1 MISRFFNGASP
12 FGLFML
18 LAFAAAYFAFRSEY
32 KRKEA
37 EGLIGPFMRRV
48 RSLPPVLGLAL
59 GFVVGAKLVYL
70 VLWWGHH
77 YWGAHRGLYIG
88 TLQDMVFSLRGNW
101 VGGAVG
107 GLAGWWLTRR
117 HWQAPQERLI
127 HPFELMDPL
136 LLYCGIFGFAGAIG
150 FAFFENPQHIGI
162 NGLNYY
168 GALIAGTLVFLHI
181 NRRYGIRPRVA
192 LDLGSPGM
200 MLAYAVGRMGCE
212 LAGDGD
218 WGIVNE
224 NLRPAWL
231 EWLPDWAWAWR
242 YPHNS
247 IHQGIYIPGC
257 SGAYCTELP
266 APVYPTPLYESVICM
281 MLFFLLWAIRR
292 RVRRPGVLFAVFAL
306 LNGVE
311 RFLIEFI
318 RITPRYTIGGWKVSQ
333 AQILALCWVGAGV
346 VAAVYSRRAYPVFD

>member
-1 MISRFFNGASP
+1 MISRFFSDASP

-48 RSLPPVLGLAL
+48 RSLPPVLGLVL
-59 GFVVGAKLVYL
+59 GFVVGAKLWYLLFWLEHHGVYF
-70 VLWWGHH
+70 
-77 YWGAHRGLYIG
+77 G
-88 TLQDMVFSLRGNW
+88 TPQDIVFSWRGNW

-107 GLAGWWLTRR
+107 GLAGWWLTWR
-117 HWQAPQERLI
+117 HWQPPQERLI
-127 HPFELMDPL
+127 HPYELMDPL
-136 LLYCGIFGFAGAIG
+136 LLYCGLFGFAGAIG
-150 FAFFENPQHIGI
+150 FAFFENPGHFGF

-168 GALIAGTLVFLHI
+168 GALIGGTLVFLYI
-181 NRRYGIRPRVA
+181 NRRYGIRPVVA
-192 LDLGSPGM
+192 LDIGSPGM

-224 NLRPAWL
+224 NPRPGWL
-231 EWLPDWAWAWR
+231 GWLPDWAWAWR

-247 IHQGIYIPGC
+247 IHQGIYITGC
-257 SGAYCTELP
+257 SGPYCTELP
-266 APVYPTPLYESVICM
+266 APVYPTPLYESVICLL
-281 MLFFLLWAIRR
+281 LFFGLWGIRR
-292 RVRRPGVLFAVFAL
+292 RVRRPGVLFAVFAV

-318 RITPRYTIGGWKVSQ
+318 RVTPRYAIGDWKVSQ

-346 VAAVYSRRAYPVFD
+346 VAGLFSRRTSAVLD